1 MSTVLAAAMPW
12 VYAIGWSL
20 LHSLWQG
27 ALIGA
32 GYAAIRHLVP
42 QAQASV
48 RYASGL
54 IALSLL
60 AIFPILTLWLLWPVM
75 DARLNTVGMM
85 EAGDTALSLS
95 TTIDSVST
103 DGGLWGLLPALV
115 ALWTLG
121 VAISF
126 YRAVRQW
133 RGLERIVLQYSEFKP
148 ELDHLLRQVA
158 GVFGDFARVRVLV
171 SAHIDT
177 PTLIGWVKPVILLP
191 TAVALGFPRQ
201 QLELILAHEL
211 GTIRISAKLV
221 A

>member
-1 MSTVLAAAMPW
+1 MSTVLTAVMPW
-12 VYAIGWSL
+12 VHAIGWSL

-27 ALIGA
+27 VLIGA
-32 GYAAIRHLVP
+32 GYAAIRRLVP

-60 AIFPILTLWLLWPVM
+60 AIFPILTLWLLWPSM
-75 DARLNTVGMM
+75 EEAGFNAVGMM
-85 EAGDTALSLS
+85 QADGAALSLS
-95 TTIDSVST
+95 TAHDVVST
-103 DGGLWGLLPALV
+103 DVGLSSLLPALV
-115 ALWTLG
+115 LLWMLG

-126 YRAVRQW
+126 YRAARQW
-133 RGLERIVLQYSEFKP
+133 RGLERIVLQYSEFRP

-158 GVFGDFARVRVLV
+158 CVFGNFARVRVLV

-191 TAVALGFPRQ
+191 TAVALGFPRH

-211 GTIRISAKLV
+211 GT
-221 A
+221 